1 MRQDRSHWYGAHR
14 GAAVRGDPARIGGM
28 RGSAGPFRPSPIP
41 VHSPARGSRP
51 ARLRWSWLPALAFL
65 VFLGGSGAAAHAAP
79 EPMIEAIQRALVER
93 GFEPGKIDGAMGS
106 RTRDA
111 LRAFQR
117 SIGLPDTGR
126 ADDATL
132 AALGLKVAGRTPP
145 EADNGESP
153 AGMPPEPE
161 TPSADPAGEPGTDVP
176 QTEAPGPEPPPSTE
190 TPKRGAQS
198 AEPAGDEAGT
208 GAAESKPPRDEPAPE
223 PNADPPEPDTSR
235 ADPEAVPN
243 TGTSAAEPRR
253 AEPVRKPDAEPTLR
267 FAALGWHR
275 PQTGEEALTRFTALG
290 APPDFKRDTGS
301 LFVPRTDHVFV
312 LKPRERVPGFDC
324 DPGAGRLAVE
334 FVFGP
339 DGPVIFDPVPGGE
352 YCRMGI
358 GIALE
363 VGGILEMRRI
373 DWGDVR
379 FPSGTVRITHEG
391 LEYIR

>member
-1 MRQDRSHWYGAHR
+1 MRQDRAHWYG
-14 GAAVRGDPARIGGM
+14 GAAVRGDPARTGGM
-28 RGSAGPFRPSPIP
+28 RGGAGPFRPSPIP

-126 ADDATL
+126 IDDATL

-161 TPSADPAGEPGTDVP
+161 TPSADP
-176 QTEAPGPEPPPSTE
+176 
-190 TPKRGAQS
+190 
-198 AEPAGDEAGT
+198 
-208 GAAESKPPRDEPAPE
+208 
-223 PNADPPEPDTSR
+223 
-235 ADPEAVPN
+235 EAVPS
-243 TGTSAAEPRR
+243 TGTSAAEPHRV
-253 AEPVRKPDAEPTLR
+253 EPVRKPDAEPTLS
-267 FAALGWHR
+267 FAALGWHP

-290 APPDFKRDTGS
+290 APPEFKPGTGS
-301 LFVPRTDHVFV
+301 LFVPKTELVFV
-312 LKPRERVPGFDC
+312 LKAGERVPGFDC
-324 DPGAGRLAVE
+324 DPGAAELSIE

-339 DGPVIFDPVPGGE
+339 DGPVIFDPVSG
-352 YCRMGI
+352 
-358 GIALE
+358 
-363 VGGILEMRRI
+363 GGILSDGDRHRAGGRPHPGDAAGGLGGRAVPARDGSHHERGTGVRQVGRFGTPSTNAPPNAAGHSRYSLPVAGRVRATRPPVSSIRGRGRRPVAVARTR
-373 DWGDVR
+373 G
-379 FPSGTVRITHEG
+379 SGR
-391 LEYIR
+391 LQRPLQNPR

>member
-1 MRQDRSHWYGAHR
+1 MRQDRSHWCGGYR
-14 GAAVRGDPARIGGM
+14 GTAVRGDPARIGGM
-28 RGSAGPFRPSPIP
+28 RGGAGPFRPSPIP

-79 EPMIEAIQRALVER
+79 EPTIEAIQRALVER

-126 ADDATL
+126 TDDATL

-153 AGMPPEPE
+153 AGIPPEPE
-161 TPSADPAGEPGTDVP
+161 T
-176 QTEAPGPEPPPSTE
+176 
-190 TPKRGAQS
+190 
-198 AEPAGDEAGT
+198 
-208 GAAESKPPRDEPAPE
+208 
-223 PNADPPEPDTSR
+223 SR
-235 ADPEAVPN
+235 TDPEAVPS

-253 AEPVRKPDAEPTLR
+253 AEPVRKPDAEPALR
-267 FAALGWHR
+267 FTALGWHY
-275 PQTGEEALTRFTALG
+275 PQTGEEALARFTALG
-290 APPDFKRDTGS
+290 APPDFKRGKGL
-301 LFVPRTDHVFV
+301 LFIPRAEFVFV
-312 LKPRERVPGFDC
+312 LKAGETIPGFDC
-324 DPGAGRLAVE
+324 DPGAAKLSIE

-339 DGPVIFDPVPGGE
+339 DGPVVFSPAAGGESGGE
-352 YCRMGI
+352 YCQMGI

-363 VGGILEMRRI
+363 VGRTLEMQRI
-373 DWGDVR
+373 DWGDVQLPR
-379 FPSGTVRITHEG
+379 GTVRITNEG
-391 LEYIR
+391 LENVT

>member
-1 MRQDRSHWYGAHR
+1 MTRPPEAPSVEDLRKRFGVIEGLEGISTAAHEHD
-14 GAAVRGDPARIGGM
+14 AVPVSGSGGPGGTAW
-28 RGSAGPFRPSPIP
+28 RAE
-41 VHSPARGSRP
+41 HSPARGSRP

-65 VFLGGSGAAAHAAP
+65 VFLGGSGAAVHAAP
-79 EPMIEAIQRALVER
+79 DPMVEAVQRTLVER
-93 GFEPGKIDGAMGS
+93 GFDPGEIDGAMGS

-111 LRAFQR
+111 LRTFQR

-132 AALGLKVAGRTPP
+132 AALGLEVAGRTPP
-145 EADNGESP
+145 EVDNGESP
-153 AGMPPEPE
+153 AGTPPEPE
-161 TPSADPAGEPGTDVP
+161 TPRADPAA
-176 QTEAPGPEPPPSTE
+176 APS
-190 TPKRGAQS
+190 
-198 AEPAGDEAGT
+198 
-208 GAAESKPPRDEPAPE
+208 
-223 PNADPPEPDTSR
+223 
-235 ADPEAVPN
+235 

-253 AEPVRKPDAEPTLR
+253 AEPVRKLGAEPTLR

-275 PQTGEEALTRFTALG
+275 PQTGVEALARFTALG

-324 DPGAGRLAVE
+324 DPGAGRLAIE